1 MCRRRNKK
9 LLAKTP
15 LYKAFQQAL
24 RNYRNCPRY
33 DGLSQAQWNF
43 GRPQRTEAIAF
54 RSAYECIPDRI
65 VAKHE
70 LQRQRKTDKVRTHAN
85 KHVLTKRWDQRE
97 EIVENRDNG
106 RSYLVQMN
114 GRRFLRNRRFL
125 RPLPKQQQ
133 HAKHKQQCMATNI
146 QPPGDHNMR
155 ARNQPP
161 YHIPTLIR
169 TQTQAPRPDSI
180 PERPW
185 PRKQDTTPTRI
196 YSQHIRRQRTYY

>member
-1 MCRRRNKK
+1 M
-9 LLAKTP
+9 
-15 LYKAFQQAL
+15 
-24 RNYRNCPRY
+24 NYRGGEKQTNLGPY
-33 DGLSQAQWNF
+33 
-43 GRPQRTEAIAF
+43 
-54 RSAYECIPDRI
+54 
-65 VAKHE
+65 
-70 LQRQRKTDKVRTHAN
+70 AN
-85 KHVLTKRWDQRE
+85 KSLRLKPHLHVGQPVIVQHVLTKRWDQRG

-114 GRRFLRNRRFL
+114 GRRYLRNRWFL
-125 RPLPKQQQ
+125 RPIPKQQQ
-133 HAKHKQQCMATNI
+133 QHVKHEQQGTATNT